1 MATVALDS
9 NETRSPMKIRIN
21 RRGWAVLIGIP
32 VFVLT
37 VAAAF
42 FFSMFA
48 SDAHASSEV
57 PEGVETVDVTVI
69 PGDTLWSLASEYA
82 EGYDVTSAVSSACWL
97 KVKRGQGIVT
107 LARSGFTA
115 QARPHVDLLRE

>member
-82 EGYDVTSAVSSACWL
+82 EGYDVTSAVSHISEMNSL
-97 KVKRGQGIVT
+97 DSTQIHVGDSLSIPV
-107 LARSGFTA
+107 LAG
-115 QARPHVDLLRE
+115 